1 MTRYSPLAILAVSLG
16 LVACGGDDDSSSSS
30 SAPSKAEFARN
41 AEQICKN
48 TEKQLETIGQD
59 ASNPDEVANAIDKV
73 IDEAQKAADD
83 LVALERP
90 EGDAGQT
97 AEQFSEG
104 FQSELNSQIVPA
116 LEDLQA
122 ALKKKDVEAV
132 QAAAKKLQELE
143 TSKSD
148 TAAREL
154 GATACVG

>member
-1 MTRYSPLAILAVSLG
+1 MTRYSPVAILVVSLG
-16 LVACGGDDDSSSSS
+16 LVACGGDDDSSS
-30 SAPSKAEFARN
+30 APSKAEFAKN
-41 AEQICKN
+41 ADQICQN
-48 TEKQLETIGQD
+48 TEKELESIGQN
-59 ASNPDEVANAIDKV
+59 AGNPDEVANAIDKV

-97 AEQFSEG
+97 AEEFTEG
-104 FQSELNSQIVPA
+104 FQSELNDQIVPA
-116 LEDLQA
+116 LEDLRD
-122 ALKKKDVEAV
+122 ALKKKDVQSV

-148 TAAREL
+148 KAAREL

>member
-1 MTRYSPLAILAVSLG
+1 MTRYSPLAVLVVSLG
-16 LVACGGDDDSSSSS
+16 LVACGGDDDSG
-30 SAPSKAEFARN
+30 SAPTKAEFARN
-41 AEQICKN
+41 AEQICRN
-48 TEKQLETIGQD
+48 TEKQLENIGQD

-73 IDEAQKAADD
+73 IEEARRAADD

-90 EGDAGQT
+90 EGQAGQT

-104 FQSELNSQIVPA
+104 FKSELNSQIIPA
-116 LEDLQA
+116 LEELRD
-122 ALKKKDVEAV
+122 ALKKKDVQGV

-148 TAAREL
+148 KAAREL

>member
-1 MTRYSPLAILAVSLG
+1 MTRYSPLAILAVSVG
-16 LVACGGDDDSSSSS
+16 LVACGGDDDSSS

-90 EGDAGQT
+90 EGDAGRT

-104 FQSELNSQIVPA
+104 FKSELNSQIVPA

-148 TAAREL
+148 KAARDL

>member
-1 MTRYSPLAILAVSLG
+1 MTRYSPLAVLAVSLG
-16 LVACGGDDDSSSSS
+16 LVACGGDDDSG
-30 SAPSKAEFARN
+30 SAPTKAEFARN
-41 AEQICKN
+41 AEQICRN
-48 TEKQLETIGQD
+48 TEKQLENIGQG

-73 IDEAQKAADD
+73 IEEARKAADD

-104 FQSELNSQIVPA
+104 FQSELNSQIIPA
-116 LEDLQA
+116 LEELRD
-122 ALKKKDVEAV
+122 ALKKKDVQGV

-148 TAAREL
+148 RAAREL